1 MSYELPPLTWLR
13 AFEAA
18 ARLNSFTGAA
28 RELNMTQPAVS
39 HQIKS
44 LEEHLGFRLFERHAQ
59 RIDLTELGLA
69 YMPAVRQAFSQLSAA
84 TGGIFGVTGARA
96 VTVRSS
102 PGFATLW
109 LCRRLPAFKRANP
122 SIEVRLYTAIWSDAL
137 SNGQA
142 DLEVRY
148 GDGQW
153 PGYEVSAL
161 LDQPSIVVC
170 APETAERLS
179 ARPTVAEI
187 AEFELVRIMGCE
199 NYWERWF
206 RSAGIEEPPNH
217 RGITVDNSL
226 AALEVAAAGEG
237 FALVLQSFAEPYLE
251 TGRVV
256 APCDHV
262 VAAKPAH
269 HLLVPE
275 TGVHKRP
282 EVLIFRDWLLQTAQ
296 APKAA

>member
-18 ARLNSFTGAA
+18 ARLKSFTAAA

-44 LEEHLGFRLFERHAQ
+44 LEEYLGFLLFERHAQ

-84 TGGIFGVTGARA
+84 TGGIFGVTGERA
-96 VTVRSS
+96 VTIRSS

-109 LCRRLPAFKRANP
+109 LCRRLPAFKQANP
-122 SIEVRLYTAIWSDAL
+122 MIEVRLYTAIWSDAL

-142 DLEVRY
+142 DLEIRY

-153 PGYEVSAL
+153 PGYEVTPL
-161 LDQPSIVVC
+161 LDEPSIVVC
-170 APETAERLS
+170 APDTAKQLS
-179 ARPTVAEI
+179 DQPTVAEI
-187 AEFELVRIMGCE
+187 AERDLVRIMGCE
-199 NYWERWF
+199 NYWDRWF
-206 RSAGIEEPPNH
+206 RSGGIDEPPRH

-226 AALEVAAAGEG
+226 AALEVAAAGAG
-237 FALVLQSFAEPYLE
+237 FALVLQSFAEPYLQ

-256 APCDHV
+256 APCRHV
-262 VAAKPAH
+262 VAPKPAH
-269 HLLVPE
+269 HLLVSE
-275 TGVHKRP
+275 TGVRQRP
-282 EVLIFRDWLLQTAQ
+282 EVLIFRDWLLQACQ
-296 APKAA
+296 APDNA